1 MSTVP
6 KFATYDDVLDAP
18 EHLVAEILDG
28 TLYTHPRPAP
38 RHARAAGRLLGK
50 IDDPFDSGRGG
61 PGGWIILIEPE
72 LHLGRDVIVPDVAG
86 WRRER
91 IPKLPETAW
100 FELAP
105 DWVCEVLSPSTEV
118 IDRREKLLAYRKLPT
133 LRHYLLVSQEQRAVQ
148 WHQRDADG
156 QWLIS
161 DLQGS
166 GTLVLDC
173 PGLAV
178 TVSLDDV
185 YGFETYLKAKHP
197 LNNNVKAKIRQQ
209 LQFLRDKNVIEFIG
223 RGQYRMKMNKE

>member
-6 KFATYDDVLDAP
+6 KLPTYDDVLDAP
-18 EHLVAEILDG
+18 KHLVAEILDG

-91 IPKLPETAW
+91 LPKLPETAW

-105 DWVCEVLSPSTEV
+105 DWVCEVLSPSTAR
-118 IDRREKLLAYRKLPT
+118 IDRQLKMRIYAANGVPNLWLVDPIAQTLESYRLEGGRWLLLGTHGGDETAAIEPFEAVPT
-133 LRHYLLVSQEQRAVQ
+133 A
-148 WHQRDADG
+148 
-156 QWLIS
+156 
-161 DLQGS
+161 
-166 GTLVLDC
+166 
-173 PGLAV
+173 LAE
-178 TVSLDDV
+178 LWA
-185 YGFETYLKAKHP
+185 E
-197 LNNNVKAKIRQQ
+197 
-209 LQFLRDKNVIEFIG
+209 
-223 RGQYRMKMNKE
+223 